1 MQSNNTDI
9 NSIQF
14 TQQLQTTPQRI
25 DTDIFSKQEFSEIVD
40 EEPFSQAPKVLQ
52 SVSSKKVRKVV
63 NTSPQKVDAISQL
76 NLISN
81 NIIDQDIENK
91 SGFIPIFLHKS
102 AKSKSSNKNLLCS
115 QINIGN
121 ASMISEQDKSQ
132 VGLTLMTEEQP
143 LQPQQ
148 QNQALYIQNQL
159 GQSRHQGLNLY
170 QMREKQNIKLSNKLD
185 ENKDEQ
191 TPYDKY
197 IQTSIQMG
205 IIDDDN
211 NYALKNKQQMNQQGN
226 QQQTNNKQQQNVN
239 EQTAGKMTKY
249 NQLLKD
255 FVQKKKQKEIKQQ
268 NSKLSVINQ
277 ESNQDQSNILKSTN
291 VKVKNL
297 VQKAVMQWKEY
308 SSSWVQQQLSE
319 NAYKIV
325 NDKAYLT
332 EQQLLE
338 SENFNSSLISKTRKR
353 FNRRVA
359 TLYKQNKMKVKNCL
373 FEIVQKWKSI
383 KTIEPSSTILLYWD
397 IIHILCI
404 IFNIYYIIIEWVTE
418 INFKSNYG
426 LPWIISILISLAIFG
441 IDMVLNFHK
450 GFYYEG
456 VCIYDKW
463 KIAKFYMTKNFFFD
477 MCAIIPL
484 IVSIQEY
491 SGYIKILA
499 VLILFKLQTVIYI
512 LSKYKDLYST
522 LSSNYYTSPIIYL
535 IKLALTI
542 LFVAHIFSSFFLG
555 LAIHIEKNQT
565 YDTTWI
571 MQRGLQQ
578 QSWLIQY
585 IFSFYWA
592 VCTMTTVG
600 YGDITPQNPME
611 AGYVI
616 VTMFL
621 ACGFFGY
628 TFNTIGSMVQE
639 IQNRSKEFNEQMK
652 VVNVFLQNN
661 SVSNDLKLRIRK
673 YFEFKRSSN
682 RTEISKNQE
691 NEILEQLDEEL
702 KDLVISEIGVQR
714 YKQIKD
720 ITQIFEPFSDKMKKQ
735 LHEITEEI
743 IIRGEESKYSIIQAG
758 QIEDF
763 YDFYIILNGKAN
775 IYMKEDQGYP
785 NEVSSVGGFFD
796 AAKSE
801 MMNQD
806 KKENKKQQIPQPVYV
821 LQSKSFFGET
831 SFFTNQP
838 RKFTIKC
845 DKNTKLLRISQKLF
859 LDLVRQNEEDY
870 ETFCQMRDDMILN
883 QNFSQIG
890 STCLACNKQ
899 GHDIVRCKYI
909 HYNIDKYSFMQR
921 KLLSEKYENENQKNE
936 NISFKRKRNKK
947 YKYYQFLNYNNSITD
962 KTPNQ
967 KTQTPLSKKSL
978 KSTSFKQI
986 PVLLTIMSNNEEKND
1001 TREYQ
1006 NLDQSDQMQEFKYY
1020 FPESNFSCVLL
1031 KILIFNFKKQKKKEY
1046 LCQQSDIS
1054 SVLKQINNKQSTFSV
1069 FSNNFN
1075 TKKFSN
1081 LNINNNSNNINQG
1094 LNQPKKK
1101 FKSIREIVEALK
1113 NNLKSQQQ

>member
-14 TQQLQTTPQRI
+14 TQQQQTTPQRI
-25 DTDIFSKQEFSEIVD
+25 DTDIASKQEFSEIID
-40 EEPFSQAPKVLQ
+40 EEPFSQPPKILQ
-52 SVSSKKVRKVV
+52 SVSSKKVRRVR
-63 NTSPQKVDAISQL
+63 NQSPQKVDAISQL
-76 NLISN
+76 NLFSN

-102 AKSKSSNKNLLCS
+102 AKSKSSNKNLLSS
-115 QINIGN
+115 QLNIGN

-148 QNQALYIQNQL
+148 QSQTIQTQNQL
-159 GQSRHQGLNLY
+159 RQSRHQGLNPY
-170 QMREKQNIKLSNKLD
+170 QIRETQNIKFAQEAEK
-185 ENKDEQ
+185 NKDEQ

-205 IIDDDN
+205 IIDDNHQELN
-211 NYALKNKQQMNQQGN
+211 NKEQINIQG
-226 QQQTNNKQQQNVN
+226 NNKQSQNTN
-239 EQTAGKMTKY
+239 EQTAGKMAKY
-249 NQLLKD
+249 NQLIRN
-255 FVQKKKQKEIKQQ
+255 FVQKKKQKEIKPQ
-268 NSKLSVINQ
+268 NSKLSVNCQ
-277 ESNQDQSNILKSTN
+277 ENNQDQSNILKSTN

-297 VQKAVMQWKEY
+297 VQKAVLQWKEY

-319 NAYKIV
+319 NAYKII

-332 EQQLLE
+332 ERQLQE
-338 SENFNSSLISKTRKR
+338 SENLNSSLISKTRKR

-359 TLYKQNKMKVKNCL
+359 TLYKQNKIKVKNCL
-373 FEIVQKWKSI
+373 FEIVQQWKSI

-426 LPWIISILISLAIFG
+426 LPWVISIIISLAIFG

-491 SGYIKILA
+491 SGYVKVLA

-522 LSSNYYTSPIIYL
+522 LSSSYYTSPIIYL

-571 MQRGLQQ
+571 TQRGLQQ

-600 YGDITPQNPME
+600 YGDITPQNPLE

-628 TFNTIGSMVQE
+628 TFNTIGQMVQE

-652 VVNVFLQNN
+652 VVNIYLQNN

-735 LHEITEEI
+735 LHDISEEIT
-743 IIRGEESKYSIIQAG
+743 IRGEESKYSIIQAD
-758 QIEDF
+758 QIEDY
-763 YDFYIILNGKAN
+763 YDFYIVLNGKAK
-775 IYMKEDQGYP
+775 IYMKEEYEQQ

-796 AAKSE
+796 PARSE

-806 KKENKKQQIPQPVYV
+806 KKENKKLQIPTPVYT
-821 LQSKSFFGET
+821 LESKSFFGEI

-859 LDLVRQNEEDY
+859 LDLIRQNEEDY

-883 QNFSQIG
+883 QNFNQVG
-890 STCLACNKQ
+890 SSCLACNKQ

-909 HYNIDKYSFMQR
+909 HYNIDKYSFIQR

-936 NISFKRKRNKK
+936 NTTFKRKRHKK
-947 YKYYQFLNYNNSITD
+947 YKYYQFLNYNNSIND

-967 KTQTPLSKKSL
+967 KAQTPLSKKSL
-978 KSTSFKQI
+978 KSASFKQL
-986 PVLLTIMSNNEEKND
+986 PGLFTIMSNNEEKND
-1001 TREYQ
+1001 SREYQ
-1006 NLDQSDQMQEFKYY
+1006 NLDSSDQMQEFKYY

-1054 SVLKQINNKQSTFSV
+1054 SVLKQINNKQSTFSI

-1075 TKKFSN
+1075 TNKLSN
-1081 LNINNNSNNINQG
+1081 LNVNSNKTS
-1094 LNQPKKK
+1094 NQPKKK
-1101 FKSIREIVEALK
+1101 FKSIRDIVEALK
-1113 NNLKSQQQ
+1113 NNFKNQEQ

>member
-14 TQQLQTTPQRI
+14 TQQQQTTPLRI
-25 DTDIFSKQEFSEIVD
+25 DTDIVSKQEFSEIID
-40 EEPFSQAPKVLQ
+40 EEPFSQPPKILQ
-52 SVSSKKVRKVV
+52 SVSSKKVIKVR

-76 NLISN
+76 NLFSN

-102 AKSKSSNKNLLCS
+102 AKSKSSNKNLLSS

-148 QNQALYIQNQL
+148 QSQALQIQNQL
-159 GQSRHQGLNLY
+159 SQSRHQGLNLY
-170 QMREKQNIKLSNKLD
+170 EMREKQNIKFAKEADKNMD
-185 ENKDEQ
+185 MQ

-205 IIDDDN
+205 IIDDN
-211 NYALKNKQQMNQQGN
+211 NQELNNGGQMNIEGN
-226 QQQTNNKQQQNVN
+226 HKQSNNKQSQNTD
-239 EQTAGKMTKY
+239 ELKIGKMVKY
-249 NQLLKD
+249 NELIKD
-255 FVQKKKQKEIKQQ
+255 FAQKKNQKEIKQQ
-268 NSKLSVINQ
+268 NSKLSVNYQ
-277 ESNQDQSNILKSTN
+277 ENNKDQSNILKSTN

-297 VQKAVMQWKEY
+297 VQKAVLQWKEY

-319 NAYKIV
+319 NAYKII

-332 EQQLLE
+332 EQQLQE
-338 SENFNSSLISKTRKR
+338 SENLNSSLISKTRRR

-359 TLYKQNKMKVKNCL
+359 TLYKKNKMKVKNCL
-373 FEIVQKWKSI
+373 FEIVQKWKSV

-418 INFKSNYG
+418 ISFKSNYG
-426 LPWIISILISLAIFG
+426 LPWIISILISLSIFG

-491 SGYIKILA
+491 SGYVKILA

-522 LSSNYYTSPIIYL
+522 LSSSYYTSPIIYL

-555 LAIHIEKNQT
+555 LAILIEKNQT

-571 MQRGLQQ
+571 IQRQLQQ

-600 YGDITPQNPME
+600 YGDITPQNPLE

-628 TFNTIGSMVQE
+628 TFNTIGQMVQE

-720 ITQIFEPFSDKMKKQ
+720 ITQVFESFSDKMKKQ

-743 IIRGEESKYSIIQAG
+743 TIRGEESKYSIIQAD
-758 QIEDF
+758 QIEEY
-763 YDFYIILNGKAN
+763 YDFYIILNGKAK
-775 IYMKEDQGYP
+775 IYMKEDYEQP

-796 AAKSE
+796 PGKSE

-806 KKENKKQQIPQPVYV
+806 KKESKKLQIPTPVHI
-821 LQSKSFFGET
+821 LQSKSFFGEI

-859 LDLVRQNEEDY
+859 LDLIRQNEEDY

-883 QNFSQIG
+883 QNFNQVR

-909 HYNIDKYSFMQR
+909 HYNIDKYSFIQR

-936 NISFKRKRNKK
+936 NTAFKRKRNKK
-947 YKYYQFLNYNNSITD
+947 YKYYQFLNYNNSIND

-967 KTQTPLSKKSL
+967 KTQTPLSNKTL
-978 KSTSFKQI
+978 KSTSFKQL
-986 PVLLTIMSNNEEKND
+986 PGLFTVMSNNEEKND
-1001 TREYQ
+1001 NREYQ
-1006 NLDQSDQMQEFKYY
+1006 NLGLSDQMQEFKYY

-1046 LCQQSDIS
+1046 VCQQSDIS
-1054 SVLKQINNKQSTFSV
+1054 SVLKQINNKQSTFSI
-1069 FSNNFN
+1069 FSNTLN
-1075 TKKFSN
+1075 TNKFSN
-1081 LNINNNSNNINQG
+1081 LNINNNKSS
-1094 LNQPKKK
+1094 NQPKKK
-1101 FKSIREIVEALK
+1101 FKSIRDIVEALK
-1113 NNLKSQQQ
+1113 NNLKNQKQ